1 MYQITD
7 YSKRQAKALGVE
19 IKPSTN
25 KKKKIDVFKDG
36 KKIASIGSYGMKDFP
51 TYLKEKG
58 RAYADTRK
66 KLYNIRHAK
75 DNGLNGF
82 YARHILW

>member
-1 MYQITD
+1 MYQILE
-7 YSKRQAKALGVE
+7 RQFNNAKKLGVE
-19 IKPSTN
+19 IRPSSN
-25 KKKKIDVFKDG
+25 KTKKIDVFKNG
-36 KKIASIGSYGMKDFP
+36 YKIASIGAYGMKDFP

-82 YARHILW
+82 YAKKILW